1 MIRFLTLLSALL
13 MIGLTACAGMSEVK
27 KGTENHTTPSTSVMV
42 RTSFGGYVNKKV
54 VSIREMRYKN
64 IVSQKYDFSCGSA
77 SLATILKYGYGIEET
92 KEEEIAKDMI
102 EKGDQQKI
110 REKGFSLLDMKKYAE
125 RQGFQANGY
134 KVKSENLPKL
144 KIPVI
149 VLLNTR
155 GYKHFVVLKGIK
167 NGRAYFADP
176 ALGNRSVPVKE
187 FVESWDGVAF
197 VVFKKTDKEI
207 ILPLD
212 TALKAPVNTVI
223 WLKELGMRN
232 YIRLPG
238 EF

>member
-1 MIRFLTLLSALL
+1 MVRFLTLFSALII
-13 MIGLTACAGMSEVK
+13 MGLTACAGMSEVK
-27 KGTENHTTPSTSVMV
+27 KGNENNIPSTSVMV

-54 VSIREMRYKN
+54 VSIRETRYKN
-64 IVSQKYDFSCGSA
+64 MVSQKYDFSCGAA
-77 SLATILKYGYGIEET
+77 SLATILKYGYGIEEI

-102 EKGDQQKI
+102 EKGDQEKI

-125 RQGFQANGY
+125 RQGYQANGY

-167 NGRAYFADP
+167 DGRAYLADP
-176 ALGNRSVPVKE
+176 ALGNRSVPAKE
-187 FVESWDGVAF
+187 FVESWDGVVF
-197 VVFKKTDKEI
+197 VVFKKTDKEVT
-207 ILPLD
+207 LPLD
-212 TALKAPVNTVI
+212 TALKAPVSTVMG
-223 WLKELGMRN
+223 LKELGMRN